1 MANHHDGDESNF
13 LDVWYDEER
22 TPSPSDSVSP
32 VIVPPVPNKP
42 ITRISLFRYLW
53 SRAIEHLSEAQEI
66 TICGYSLPET
76 DKMAISLFEKFSN
89 ENLKQITV
97 VDPSAETLHKWR
109 SLLRRRNV
117 SDAQWTYYEDFEEYV
132 QRLTYLLT
140 EHGQG

>member
-1 MANHHDGDESNF
+1 
-13 LDVWYDEER
+13 
-22 TPSPSDSVSP
+22 
-32 VIVPPVPNKP
+32 
-42 ITRISLFRYLW
+42 
-53 SRAIEHLSEAQEI
+53 
-66 TICGYSLPET
+66 
-76 DKMAISLFEKFSN
+76 MAISLFEKFSN